1 MVHTLYHVKTVG
13 SLPLETLKEML
24 SEEDYRKC
32 ASSPHI
38 GKTRFKMTTDV
49 FIAFFFRVVHQFL
62 HLILHCEVYCLAIM
76 FESILM
82 LIPLCSLQQ
91 EIVEVVDDAARK
103 YYDEIVKEDRSDTT
117 ATAVMRAAARSKQ

>member
-1 MVHTLYHVKTVG
+1 MVHTLYRVKALG

-38 GKTRFKMTTDV
+38 GKTWFKMTIDV
-49 FIAFFFRVVHQFL
+49 FVAFFFRVGPKSH

-76 FESILM
+76 FEFIVMFLA
-82 LIPLCSLQQ
+82 LCPLQQ
-91 EIVEVVDDAARK
+91 EIAEAVDNAARK
-103 YYDEIVKEDRSDTT
+103 YYDETTKEDRSDT
-117 ATAVMRAAARSKQ
+117 AVTAVMRAATRTRQ